1 MNRMNTMK
9 NKSLYGKTKLRLSKE
24 FKALTKDVMNRASVQ
39 GVDKSIGEETSHS
52 SGSYTRSRR
61 KCYILNIDNTKEEG
75 VNLATYK
82 SCSPNEPQNK

>member
-1 MNRMNTMK
+1 MK
-9 NKSLYGKTKLRLSKE
+9 NKTMYGTSRLRLSKD
-24 FKALTKDVMNRASVQ
+24 FKALTKNVMAHRVSVE

-61 KCYILNIDNTKEEG
+61 KCYILNIDNTKDET

-82 SCSPNEPQNK
+82 SISPNELAKNSP